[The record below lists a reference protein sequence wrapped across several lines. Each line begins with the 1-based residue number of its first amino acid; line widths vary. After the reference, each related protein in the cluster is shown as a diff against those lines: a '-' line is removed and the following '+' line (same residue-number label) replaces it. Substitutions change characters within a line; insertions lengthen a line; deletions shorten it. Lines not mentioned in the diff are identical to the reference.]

1 MPSVNKSN
9 VNMVAPITKSGTID
23 HRYKF
28 PQHVKKDGTRDKR
41 TNVVT
46 SSRK

>member
-1 MPSVNKSN
+1 MPTVNKSN
-9 VNMVAPITKSGTID
+9 ANLVAPLTKSGTID
-23 HRYKF
+23 HRYKL

-46 SSRK
+46 SRR